1 MKISGLFKELYPSLK
16 EEQAK
21 GLEKICLEITGKEF
35 VGDKI
40 VGQMRKAKRLM
51 NKLGINEV
59 VI

>member
-1 MKISGLFKELYPSLK
+1 MKISELYKELYPTLT

-21 GLEKICLEITGKEF
+21 GLEKICLEITGKEL
-35 VGDKI
+35 VGDKV

-59 VI
+59 EI